1 MSDFDPLPR
10 HGNRHDSSFDA
21 LKLVLSMIEMKGRIE
36 REIGKRG
43 KIVPIP
49 ERINKLAVN
58 LQHMGIRYQRR
69 AFYHFESEEGYV
81 KEFGE
86 WMIRTYAEVCGT
98 VAGVWEHDGV
108 PFNPAVHLRK
118 QKKIFTG

>member
-1 MSDFDPLPR
+1 MAFDPLPK
-10 HGNRHDSSFDA
+10 HGRKHESSFDA

-43 KIVPIP
+43 RVVPIP
-49 ERINKLAVN
+49 QRIEQLAMN
-58 LQHMGIRYQRR
+58 LHDIGRRFQRR
-69 AFYHFESEEGYV
+69 NFTHYESEEGYI

-98 VAGVWEHDGV
+98 VAGEWSHEGV
-108 PFNPAVHLRK
+108 PFNPELHLRK